1 MNKSILVVLND
12 TPCSELAVNFLAQ
25 CPLSFSEVQVTLMHV
40 FREPTGSEEMMGRKF
55 LQSQKGKIEA
65 AMTNARQRLVEAG
78 YPPEHIHTHIE
89 TQPYSTVANGI
100 IAEVEKGDYD
110 MVVIGRKKMSKSEE
124 FVLGDASI
132 KVIRDIEKATVIV
145 VRC

>member
-12 TPCSELAVNFLAQ
+12 TPCSKRAVNFLAL
-25 CPLSFSEVQVTLMHV
+25 CPLSFSEVQITLLHV
-40 FREPTGSEEMMGRKF
+40 FRKPTGSEEMMGKKF
-55 LQSQKGKIEA
+55 SQAQKEKILA
-65 AMTNARQRLVEAG
+65 AMSTSRQQLVEAG
-78 YPPEHIHTHIE
+78 YPPDNIHTHIE
-89 TQPYSTVANGI
+89 TQPYSTVADGI

-132 KVIRDIEKATVIV
+132 KVIRNVEKATVIV